1 MNAPPTDNPPPNDVP
16 SGAGRSLGELI
27 SPDDWRLYH
36 FMRELDQEARASI
49 IEFAQLLFDLR
60 HATGEAKRRAG

>member
-1 MNAPPTDNPPPNDVP
+1 MTSPPTDNPPPNDPLP
-16 SGAGRSLGELI
+16 SAGRSLGELI

-36 FMRELDQEARASI
+36 FMRELDQEARARI

-60 HATGEAKRRAG
+60 HATGEAKRRTG